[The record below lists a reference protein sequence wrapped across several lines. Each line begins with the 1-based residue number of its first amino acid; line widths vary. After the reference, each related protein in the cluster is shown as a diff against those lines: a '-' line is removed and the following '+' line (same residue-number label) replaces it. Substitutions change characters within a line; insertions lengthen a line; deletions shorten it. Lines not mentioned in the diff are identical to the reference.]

1 MTFLVIDGK
10 MHRLSISNGFLKNI
24 NVKGRQCWTR
34 GIAFAVCPNF
44 GKVEVQSTFVQR
56 HNKSYKGQLLRQ
68 FFEELQEVIKEF

>member
-10 MHRLSISNGFLKNI
+10 MHRLSISNRFLKNI
-24 NVKGRQCWTR
+24 KVKGRQCRSR
-34 GIAFAVCPNF
+34 GIVFAVCPNF

-68 FFEELQEVIKEF
+68 FFEALQEVIKEF